1 MGKRAM
7 LNNIKLTNFRKHTS
21 SEFTFTGGLTAI
33 RGPNE
38 GAKSTILEGICYA
51 LFGVGA
57 LRSPLADAV
66 TWGEAENSLK
76 VVVQFTADGITY
88 EVRRGKS
95 GAEVN
100 YDGGIVTGQKEV
112 TAFICRALK
121 VDAVAASRLM
131 LSNQGEIRGAL
142 ESGTKATTELIE
154 RLAEFDQIDNLIEL
168 MQAKLTLGS
177 PAVAEAA
184 LARAQETLVSAQE
197 LAKAPDLSGL
207 EQVVYLADVAQGAAE
222 ISLKHAQKAEA
233 EAQEAHAEARVQA
246 EARASLERSLN
257 RATDRVREFK
267 AQIEELSAVAAPVN
281 AEKRVAEL
289 RQRMD
294 TAGQQK
300 ELFSLYTQAQQ
311 FFEPVT
317 GDSYEGTPE
326 QLAGAMEVE
335 TDNLGVYSR
344 ESVRLEGAITLLQSQ
359 LTHGTCSFCGK
370 DFSGVPEVAERNAET
385 RGKLLLAETDRDISL
400 DEARKA
406 QGRIDTLRAIY
417 LASRPAL
424 KFLAANPD
432 NVEQANEGMLPPV
445 LRWKGAVPSAAG
457 VDVSILRSE
466 INELLAL
473 QKAYDNAQAKLET
486 VRGMLETEQANE
498 QHLRDQL
505 SACPEVT
512 VPQEELDAARAAV
525 KMAADAVKAA
535 VEHHHQAKQALKDAK
550 DGHSRALKSLEDA
563 QEVVR
568 QRSAEIDALV
578 FNNKLLKRVR
588 EARPII
594 ADRLWNLV
602 LRAVSN
608 YFSEIRGTKSR
619 VTKDS
624 DGFKVDDHPVATLS
638 GSTLDA
644 LGLAIRVALVR
655 TFLPSAPFL
664 ILDEPAAAMDEDRT
678 HNMLGFLASVGF
690 QQILLVTHEDVSES
704 VADNMIQL

>member
-1 MGKRAM
+1 M
-7 LNNIKLTNFRKHTS
+7 LLELHLQNFRKHRDS
-21 SEFTFTGGLTAI
+21 LIQFSPGLSVVRA
-33 RGPNE
+33 PNE
-38 GAKSTILEGICYA
+38 GGKTSALEAVCYA
-51 LFGVGA
+51 LFGVRA
-57 LRSPLADAV
+57 LRSSLEDTV
-66 TWGEAENSLK
+66 THGEPVGSLK
-76 VVVQFTADGITY
+76 VTLSFSY
-88 EVRRGKS
+88 EGRKYFVYRAKS
-95 GAEVN
+95 GAEMVS
-100 YDGGIVTGQKEV
+100 DGVRVTGQTEV
-112 TAFICRALK
+112 TANVCALLK
-121 VDAVAASRLM
+121 VDAAAAAKLM
-131 LSNQGEIRGAL
+131 LSGQSDVRGAL

-197 LAKAPDLSGL
+197 LAKAPDLSAL
-207 EQVVYLADVAQGAAE
+207 ELAVASAAANE
-222 ISLKHAQKAEA
+222 AVSNVNLQHAQTAETA
-233 EAQEAHAEARVQA
+233 AQESHAEARVKA

-267 AQIEELSAVAAPVN
+267 SQIEELSAVAAPVN

-289 RQRMD
+289 RQRVD

-300 ELFSLYTQAQQ
+300 ELFALYTQAQQ
-311 FFEPVT
+311 FFEMKDGTKVP
-317 GDSYEGTPE
+317 GTPE
-326 QLAGAMEVE
+326 TLEVSIAKASEVVAALQVQDTRIAG
-335 TDNLGVYSR
+335 DLK
-344 ESVRLEGAITLLQSQ
+344 LLNAQ
-359 LTHGTCSFCGK
+359 LTQGTCSFCGK
-370 DFSGVPEVAERNAET
+370 DFSGVPEVALKNKETTDSIDLKVREREQALAALRDEQALLGSLQAVKAE
-385 RGKLLLAETDRDISL
+385 
-400 DEARKA
+400 
-406 QGRIDTLRAIY
+406 
-417 LASRPAL
+417 SRPSL

-486 VRGMLETEQANE
+486 VRSMLETEQANE
-498 QHLRDQL
+498 QYTRDQL

-512 VPQEELDAARAAV
+512 VPHDELDAARAAV
-525 KMAADAVKAA
+525 KRAADAVKAA

-563 QEVVR
+563 QGVVR

>member
-1 MGKRAM
+1 M
-7 LNNIKLTNFRKHTS
+7 LNKVTLTNFQRHRNL
-21 SEFTFTGGLTAI
+21 EVVLPGGLTAL
-33 RGPNE
+33 RGSNE
-38 GAKSTILEGICYA
+38 AGKSTLLRAICYA

-57 LRSPLADAV
+57 LNSSLEEAV
-66 TWGEAENSLK
+66 TWGEPVNTLK
-76 VVVQFTADGITY
+76 VVVQFTADGVTY

-112 TAFICRALK
+112 TAFICRTLK
-121 VDAVAASRLM
+121 VDAAAAGRLM
-131 LSNQGEIRGAL
+131 LSNQNEIRGAL

-207 EQVVYLADVAQGAAE
+207 EQAVDASSMEVGRTEGNLRAAQAAE
-222 ISLKHAQKAEA
+222 AA
-233 EAQEAHAEARVQA
+233 AQEAHASAREKAVKHAETMRALGKAQGQVTDLTQQLNELDEVKAPSGSEEALRSRIDDAEDHEHLRLVYLQA
-246 EARASLERSLN
+246 EPYLGVPEGPRIVGGVAGVEAALEEAAQNVQRASN
-257 RATDRVREFK
+257 DIT
-267 AQIEELSAVAAPVN
+267 
-281 AEKRVAEL
+281 
-289 RQRMD
+289 
-294 TAGQQK
+294 
-300 ELFSLYTQAQQ
+300 
-311 FFEPVT
+311 
-317 GDSYEGTPE
+317 
-326 QLAGAMEVE
+326 
-335 TDNLGVYSR
+335 
-344 ESVRLEGAITLLQSQ
+344 RLEGELRLQQSA

-370 DFSGVPEVAERNAET
+370 DFSGVPEVEARNAAT
-385 RGKLLLAETDRDISL
+385 R
-400 DEARKA
+400 
-406 QGRIDTLRAIY
+406 GRIDDLAADLDTAKACAVMWEQNRSEAAAVHSASKPRLRLLSAHPDLVEALDDQMPPRLVWLKEVPAQDSADVGALKAELKALQTAQRQYETAQTRIGTLRPLLEA
-417 LASRPAL
+417 AAAEVKAL
-424 KFLAANPD
+424 EEK
-432 NVEQANEGMLPPV
+432 V
-445 LRWKGAVPSAAG
+445 AG
-457 VDVSILRSE
+457 SQQVYI
-466 INELLAL
+466 
-473 QKAYDNAQAKLET
+473 
-486 VRGMLETEQANE
+486 
-498 QHLRDQL
+498 
-505 SACPEVT
+505 
-512 VPQEELDAARAAV
+512 PQDELDAARADV
-525 KMAADAVKAA
+525 KRAADAVKAA

>member
-1 MGKRAM
+1 M
-7 LNNIKLTNFRKHTS
+7 LLELHLQNFRKHRDS
-21 SEFTFTGGLTAI
+21 LIQFSPGLSVVRA
-33 RGPNE
+33 PNE
-38 GAKSTILEGICYA
+38 GGKTSALEAVCYA
-51 LFGVGA
+51 LFGVRA
-57 LRSPLADAV
+57 LRSSLEDTV
-66 TWGEAENSLK
+66 THGEPVGSLK
-76 VVVQFTADGITY
+76 VTLSFSY
-88 EVRRGKS
+88 EGRKYFVYRAKS
-95 GAEVN
+95 GAEMVS
-100 YDGGIVTGQKEV
+100 DGVRVTGQTEV
-112 TAFICRALK
+112 TANVCALLK
-121 VDAVAASRLM
+121 VDAAAAAKLM
-131 LSNQGEIRGAL
+131 LSGQSDVRGAL

-197 LAKAPDLSGL
+197 LAKAPDLSAL
-207 EQVVYLADVAQGAAE
+207 ELAVASAAANE
-222 ISLKHAQKAEA
+222 AVSNVNLQHAQTAETA
-233 EAQEAHAEARVQA
+233 AQESHAEARVKA

-267 AQIEELSAVAAPVN
+267 SQIEELSAVAAPVN

-289 RQRMD
+289 RQRVD

-300 ELFSLYTQAQQ
+300 ELFALYTQAQQ
-311 FFEPVT
+311 FFEPSGVESLEST
-317 GDSYEGTPE
+317 EEELTASISKATDEVAAGNIRDA
-326 QLAGAMEVE
+326 QLAG
-335 TDNLGVYSR
+335 DLK
-344 ESVRLEGAITLLQSQ
+344 LLNAQ

-370 DFSGVPEVAERNAET
+370 DFSGVPEVALKNKEVSDSID
-385 RGKLLLAETDRDISL
+385 L
-400 DEARKA
+400 KA
-406 QGRIDTLRAIY
+406 QEREQNLATLRDWQEVLGVLSRVKAE
-417 LASRPAL
+417 SRPAL

-445 LRWKGAVPSAAG
+445 LRWKGAVPNATG
-457 VDVSILRSE
+457 INVSILHNE

-486 VRGMLETEQANE
+486 VRSMLETEQANE
-498 QHLRDQL
+498 QYTRDQL

-512 VPQEELDAARAAV
+512 VPQEELTAARADV
-525 KMAADAVKAA
+525 KRAAEAVKAGI
-535 VEHHHQAKQALKDAK
+535 EHHHQAKQALKDAK

-624 DGFKVDDHPVATLS
+624 EGFKVDDHPVATLS

>member
-1 MGKRAM
+1 M
-7 LNNIKLTNFRKHTS
+7 LLELHLQNFRKHRDS
-21 SEFTFTGGLTAI
+21 LIQFSPGLSVVRA
-33 RGPNE
+33 PNE
-38 GAKSTILEGICYA
+38 GGKTSALEAVCYA
-51 LFGVGA
+51 LFGVRA
-57 LRSPLADAV
+57 LRSSLEDTV
-66 TWGEAENSLK
+66 THGEPVGSLK
-76 VVVQFTADGITY
+76 VTLSFSY
-88 EVRRGKS
+88 EGRKYFVYRAKS
-95 GAEVN
+95 GAEMVS
-100 YDGGIVTGQKEV
+100 DGVRVTGQTEV
-112 TAFICRALK
+112 TANVCALLK
-121 VDAVAASRLM
+121 VDAAAAAKLM
-131 LSNQGEIRGAL
+131 LSGQSDVRGAL

-197 LAKAPDLSGL
+197 LAKAPDLSAL
-207 EQVVYLADVAQGAAE
+207 ELAVASAAANE
-222 ISLKHAQKAEA
+222 AVSNVNLQHAQTAETA
-233 EAQEAHAEARVQA
+233 AQESHAEARVKA

-267 AQIEELSAVAAPVN
+267 SQIEELSAVAAPVN

-289 RQRMD
+289 RQRVD

-300 ELFSLYTQAQQ
+300 ELFALYTQAQQ
-311 FFEPVT
+311 FFEPIA

-344 ESVRLEGAITLLQSQ
+344 ESVRLEGVITLLKSQ

-385 RGKLLLAETDRDISL
+385 RGKLLLAETDRDIAL
-400 DEARKA
+400 DEARETQA
-406 QGRIDTLRAIY
+406 TVDALRAIY

-486 VRGMLETEQANE
+486 VRSMLETEQANE
-498 QHLRDQL
+498 QYTRDQL

-525 KMAADAVKAA
+525 KRAAEAVKAA

-624 DGFKVDDHPVATLS
+624 EGFKVDDHPVATLS

>member
-1 MGKRAM
+1 M
-7 LNNIKLTNFRKHTS
+7 LNKVTLTNFQRHRNL
-21 SEFTFTGGLTAI
+21 EVVLPGGLTAL
-33 RGPNE
+33 RGSNE
-38 GAKSTILEGICYA
+38 AGKSTLLRAICYA

-57 LRSPLADAV
+57 LNSSLEEAV
-66 TWGEAENSLK
+66 TWGEPVNTLK
-76 VVVQFTADGITY
+76 VVVQFTADGVTY

-112 TAFICRALK
+112 TAFICALLK
-121 VDAVAASRLM
+121 VDAAAAAKLM
-131 LSNQGEIRGAL
+131 LSGQSDVRGAL

-197 LAKAPDLSGL
+197 LAKAPDLSAL
-207 EQVVYLADVAQGAAE
+207 ELAVASAAANE
-222 ISLKHAQKAEA
+222 AVSSVNLQHAQTAETA
-233 EAQEAHAEARVQA
+233 AQESHAEARVKA

-257 RATDRVREFK
+257 RAIDRVREFK
-267 AQIEELSAVAAPVN
+267 SQIEELSAVAAPVN
-281 AEKRVAEL
+281 VEKRVAEL
-289 RQRMD
+289 RQRVD

-300 ELFSLYTQAQQ
+300 ELFALYTQAQQ
-311 FFEPVT
+311 FFEPSGVE
-317 GDSYEGTPE
+317 SLEGTE
-326 QLAGAMEVE
+326 EELSASIAKATDEVAAGNIRDAQLAG
-335 TDNLGVYSR
+335 DLK
-344 ESVRLEGAITLLQSQ
+344 LLNAQ

-370 DFSGVPEVAERNAET
+370 DFSGVPEVALKNKEVSDSID
-385 RGKLLLAETDRDISL
+385 L
-400 DEARKA
+400 KA
-406 QGRIDTLRAIY
+406 QEREQNLATLRDWQEVLGA
-417 LASRPAL
+417 LSRVKAESRPAL

-486 VRGMLETEQANE
+486 VRSMLETEQANE
-498 QHLRDQL
+498 QYTRDQL

-512 VPQEELDAARAAV
+512 VPQEELTAARADV
-525 KMAADAVKAA
+525 KRAAEAVKAGI
-535 VEHHHQAKQALKDAK
+535 EHHHQAKQALKDAK

-594 ADRLWNLV
+594 ADRLWALV

-624 DGFKVDDHPVATLS
+624 EGFKVDDHPVATLS

>member
-1 MGKRAM
+1 M
-7 LNNIKLTNFRKHTS
+7 LLELHLQNFRKHRDS
-21 SEFTFTGGLTAI
+21 LIQFSPGLSVVRA
-33 RGPNE
+33 PNE
-38 GAKSTILEGICYA
+38 GGKTSALEAVCYA
-51 LFGVGA
+51 LFGVRA
-57 LRSPLADAV
+57 LRSSLEDTV
-66 TWGEAENSLK
+66 THGEPVGSLK
-76 VVVQFTADGITY
+76 VTLSFSY
-88 EVRRGKS
+88 EGRKYFVYRAKS
-95 GAEVN
+95 GAEMVS
-100 YDGGIVTGQKEV
+100 DGVRVTGQTEV
-112 TAFICRALK
+112 TANVCALLK
-121 VDAVAASRLM
+121 VDAAAAAKLM
-131 LSNQGEIRGAL
+131 LSGQSDVRGAL

-197 LAKAPDLSGL
+197 LAKAPDLSAL
-207 EQVVYLADVAQGAAE
+207 ERAVASAAANEVVSNVNLQ
-222 ISLKHAQKAEA
+222 HAQTAETA
-233 EAQEAHAEARVQA
+233 AQESHAEARVKA

-267 AQIEELSAVAAPVN
+267 SQIEELSAVAAPVN

-289 RQRMD
+289 RQRVD

-300 ELFSLYTQAQQ
+300 ELFALYTQAQQ
-311 FFEPVT
+311 FFEPSGVESLEST
-317 GDSYEGTPE
+317 EEELTASISKATDEVAAGNIRDA
-326 QLAGAMEVE
+326 QLAG
-335 TDNLGVYSR
+335 DLK
-344 ESVRLEGAITLLQSQ
+344 LLNAQ

-370 DFSGVPEVAERNAET
+370 DFSGVPEVALKNKEVSDSID
-385 RGKLLLAETDRDISL
+385 L
-400 DEARKA
+400 KA
-406 QGRIDTLRAIY
+406 QEREQNLATLRDWQEVLGVLSRVKAE
-417 LASRPAL
+417 SRPAL

-445 LRWKGAVPSAAG
+445 LRWKGAVPNATG
-457 VDVSILRSE
+457 INVSILHNE

-486 VRGMLETEQANE
+486 VRSMLETEQANE
-498 QHLRDQL
+498 QYTRDQL

-512 VPQEELDAARAAV
+512 VPQEELTAARADV
-525 KMAADAVKAA
+525 KRAAEAVKAGI
-535 VEHHHQAKQALKDAK
+535 EHHHQAKQALKDAK

-624 DGFKVDDHPVATLS
+624 EGFKVDDHPVATLS